1 MRLGWSCG
9 QLRPLASLTSRYPG
23 RAPTS
28 PRGCGTTSGCTWS
41 FTSNLRT
48 QSISPPPSACH
59 TPRVRGC
66 CGPTACGLPGT
77 PSPSQHPGPQPDPSS
92 ASAAASERTHLYVA
106 PRQPHGSG
114 GSGIAARFVLSRTL
128 SEAGPPR
135 VVGMPPLSSALPH
148 FLQNPSRSDLATS
161 AKSPPPRCPWP
172 LLRWCCL
179 NPSRWLAEGSS
190 APGPHP
196 VHSRILQAALQGRW
210 PGRGLPAPTALVPSK
225 YCFPPAPGEPT

>member
-161 AKSPPPRCPWP
+161 AKSPPQVSLALAP
-172 LLRWCCL
+172 L
-179 NPSRWLAEGSS
+179 
-190 APGPHP
+190 
-196 VHSRILQAALQGRW
+196 V
-210 PGRGLPAPTALVPSK
+210 LP
-225 YCFPPAPGEPT
+225 EPL